1 MQMCIHNLVNR
12 MGDIYNMKF
21 KYSCKSK
28 IDICIVNFVKTL
40 SHPHQFYSDSLF
52 VVVQVFRLMIGFWYR

>member
-1 MQMCIHNLVNR
+1 MTYKNTELLQMCIHNLVNR

-28 IDICIVNFVKTL
+28 ID
-40 SHPHQFYSDSLF
+40 YS
-52 VVVQVFRLMIGFWYR
+52 